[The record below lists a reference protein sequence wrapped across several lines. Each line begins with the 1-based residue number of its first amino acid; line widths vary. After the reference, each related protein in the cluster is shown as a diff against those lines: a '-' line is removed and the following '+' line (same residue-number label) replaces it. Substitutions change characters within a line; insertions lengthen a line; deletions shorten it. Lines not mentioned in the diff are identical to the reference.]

1 MGGTAPSLSLPHF
14 AYFPFFAA
22 FFFPCNLSLTPRSTA
37 APTPQK
43 ASAKQYRATTPPLI
57 ASTAAPLHSSNFCNI
72 ITRYIAVKD
81 TVQEH
86 IAKEIE
92 EIYSRK
98 TGGQVMAFQDL
109 WRYKGRLVRG
119 QEKTL

>member
-1 MGGTAPSLSLPHF
+1 MIKINSSCIFFLYLF
-14 AYFPFFAA
+14 FELFP
-22 FFFPCNLSLTPRSTA
+22 PCYSGANTTKGFR
-37 APTPQK
+37 K
-43 ASAKQYRATTPPLI
+43 AISCHY
-57 ASTAAPLHSSNFCNI
+57 ASSDCQ
-72 ITRYIAVKD
+72 YIAVKD

-119 QEKTL
+119 LDKTL

>member
-1 MGGTAPSLSLPHF
+1 VNK
-14 AYFPFFAA
+14 AYHGAKLGKNDSWPRVYLTMEAGDTVFFHPLLIHGSGANTTKG
-22 FFFPCNLSLTPRSTA
+22 FR
-37 APTPQK
+37 K
-43 ASAKQYRATTPPLI
+43 AISCHY
-57 ASTAAPLHSSNFCNI
+57 ASSDCQ
-72 ITRYIAVKD
+72 YIAVKD

-119 QEKTL
+119 LDKTL

>member
-1 MGGTAPSLSLPHF
+1 MAGVKQRLRAVAS
-14 AYFPFFAA
+14 ACIFFALRSSLCSS
-22 FFFPCNLSLTPRSTA
+22 FLTPRNSGANT
-37 APTPQK
+37 TKGFRK
-43 ASAKQYRATTPPLI
+43 AISSHY
-57 ASTAAPLHSSNFCNI
+57 ASSDCQ
-72 ITRYIAVKD
+72 YIAVKN

-98 TGGQVMAFQDL
+98 SGGQVMAFQDL

-119 QEKTL
+119 QDKTL

>member
-1 MGGTAPSLSLPHF
+1 M
-14 AYFPFFAA
+14 
-22 FFFPCNLSLTPRSTA
+22 
-37 APTPQK
+37 
-43 ASAKQYRATTPPLI
+43 
-57 ASTAAPLHSSNFCNI
+57 
-72 ITRYIAVKD
+72 KD